1 MAVTNFSKDGAH
13 EKRWAAMSSV
23 IAAVGLTGFKIVI
36 GLTTGS
42 LGILAEAAHSG
53 LDLMAAVMT
62 FLAIR
67 ISGKPADSTHL
78 YGHGKAENLSA
89 LFETL
94 LLLVTCFWIIYEA
107 THRLLFHPVALK
119 VTFWSFAVMITS
131 IAVDISRSRV
141 LYRAARKYHSQALEA
156 DALHFS
162 TDIWSSGVVILGL
175 VCVKVSG
182 WVPGVAFL
190 HQADSVAA
198 ILVGLIVVYIS
209 VKLGVRTIQALLD
222 VAPSG
227 IEGKIISAVSALSG
241 VTDCHNVRV
250 RYSGPQLF
258 VDIHVLV
265 DGNQTLKEAHNLT
278 EEIERTIQKLIPNAD
293 VTVHPE
299 PKLERGA
306 TIRNNP

>member
-1 MAVTNFSKDGAH
+1 
-13 EKRWAAMSSV
+13 MSSV

-119 VTFWSFAVMITS
+119 VTFWSFAVMVTS
-131 IAVDISRSRV
+131 IVVDISRSRV

-182 WVPGVAFL
+182 WIPGLAFL
-190 HQADSVAA
+190 HQADSAAA

-209 VKLGVRTIQALLD
+209 VKLGVSTVQALLD

-227 IEGKIISAVSALSG
+227 IEGKIISAVEVLPG
-241 VTDCHNVRV
+241 VTGCHNVRV

-278 EEIERTIQKLIPNAD
+278 EEIERTIQNLVPNAD

-299 PKLERGA
+299 PNL
-306 TIRNNP
+306 

>member
-1 MAVTNFSKDGAH
+1 
-13 EKRWAAMSSV
+13 MSSV
-23 IAAVGLTGFKIVI
+23 IAAVGLTGLKLIV

-53 LDLMAAVMT
+53 LDLMAALMT

-67 ISGKPADSTHL
+67 ISAKPADSTHL

-107 THRLLFHPVALK
+107 VHRLLFHSVALK
-119 VTFWSFAVMITS
+119 ITFWSFAVMIVS
-131 IAVDISRSRV
+131 IAVDVSRSRI
-141 LYRAARKYHSQALEA
+141 LYRAAKKYHSQALEA

-175 VCVKVSG
+175 VCVKVG
-182 WVPGVAFL
+182 QWAPGLAFL

-198 ILVGLIVVYIS
+198 VLVGLIVVFIS
-209 VKLGVRTIQALLD
+209 VKLGMSTVQALLD

-227 IEGKIISAVSALSG
+227 IEEKIISAVNALSG
-241 VTDCHNVRV
+241 VTNCHNVRV

-258 VDIHVLV
+258 VDIHILV
-265 DGNQTLKEAHNLT
+265 DGNQTLREAHNLT

-299 PKLERGA
+299 PNL
-306 TIRNNP
+306 